1 MEALQKNVFILY
13 NIPHVK
19 CFLNYVIEDAF
30 ISTPFKNKY
39 TKMHVWYTN
48 IIYPKKLVYPKKVQ
62 NISNISQDRN

>member
-1 MEALQKNVFILY
+1 METLQKNVFILY
-13 NIPHVK
+13 NISHVK

-48 IIYPKKLVYPKKVQ
+48 IIYPKRKEKAGIPQKGMKHF
-62 NISNISQDRN
+62 